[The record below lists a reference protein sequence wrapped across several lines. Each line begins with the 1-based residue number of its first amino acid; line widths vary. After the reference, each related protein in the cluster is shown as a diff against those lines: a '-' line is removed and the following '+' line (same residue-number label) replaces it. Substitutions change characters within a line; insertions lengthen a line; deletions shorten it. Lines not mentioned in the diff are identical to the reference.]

1 MYIYL
6 EFSLFHCSTTR
17 TQMHYKLH
25 TLCTFFTVQLSFFL
39 YIKLDMCCPSTPW
52 LSRSFGGKSLVS
64 LVFHACVSCNAP
76 CANAAEK
83 FVHSFKM
90 PCVCQKQNYRMR
102 EITSVG
108 AFAESFRSSCVR
120 EQQQQKQQPAFCR
133 CLRTA
138 VGSRVPSSGLD
149 CGVVSR
155 EIRFSRSATA
165 AAARASLLAR
175 LRAVFSLR
183 RSQRRRQCGKV
194 DLVWALSAKAAN

>member
-6 EFSLFHCSTTR
+6 EFSLFYCTAAR

-25 TLCTFFTVQLSFFL
+25 TLCTFFTIQLSFFL

-52 LSRSFGGKSLVS
+52 LPRSFGGKSLVS
-64 LVFHACVSCNAP
+64 LVFHARFSTLAFP
-76 CANAAEK
+76 ATRLAQMQPKK

-102 EITSVG
+102 EMTSVG
-108 AFAESFRSSCVR
+108 AFVESFRSSCVR

-165 AAARASLLAR
+165 AAAARASLLAR
-175 LRAVFSLR
+175 LRALFSLR

-194 DLVWALSAKAAN
+194 D